1 MGMWSDE
8 RANGVA
14 VSFDP
19 IRGYSSYYYL
29 NTQLGEDLV
38 TNPDALSEPEEI
50 LLHRSGDFYEVLATS
65 NQVTPGTLLMSDE
78 QMDQLAE
85 HLAVIHERFA
95 RLYSNRPF
103 AIEIEFKITVD
114 NILAIK
120 QARPWVFSAAST
132 TTTPTISLGGGGGF
146 GGPPPGPT
154 PSEVEFEW
162 NVTRDIEA
170 LDSGHDTPSGMWS
183 DDATLW
189 LAHNGDGADD
199 AIYAYDLESGDRLED
214 REFELDERN
223 RAPRGV
229 WSDRSTIWIS
239 DSGQEKLFA
248 HDLATGEPSPSA
260 TATGLTALLAH
271 RPDAAR
277 PGRLHG
283 LPEHPPG
290 GCPQA
295 GREPS
300 RPHMVEMKLPAS
312 SPVSGPLR
320 LDVDGHHE
328 VPNDGILTGGPRSSV
343 GSNPG
348 LSFGVGS
355 EACRPLRAQTCHG
368 LGLP

>member
-85 HLAVIHERFA
+85 HLTSRAATASRTA
-95 RLYSNRPF
+95 SSSSMS
-103 AIEIEFKITVD
+103 AT
-114 NILAIK
+114 
-120 QARPWVFSAAST
+120 ARPAAS
-132 TTTPTISLGGGGGF
+132 
-146 GGPPPGPT
+146 GPT
-154 PSEVEFEW
+154 
-162 NVTRDIEA
+162 A
-170 LDSGHDTPSGMWS
+170 APSGS
-183 DDATLW
+183 ATVARRSCSRTTW
-189 LAHNGDGADD
+189 
-199 AIYAYDLESGDRLED
+199 R
-214 REFELDERN
+214 
-223 RAPRGV
+223 RA
-229 WSDRSTIWIS
+229 S
-239 DSGQEKLFA
+239 A
-248 HDLATGEPSPSA
+248 SPSA

-328 VPNDGILTGGPRSSV
+328 VPRDGIPTGGPRSSV